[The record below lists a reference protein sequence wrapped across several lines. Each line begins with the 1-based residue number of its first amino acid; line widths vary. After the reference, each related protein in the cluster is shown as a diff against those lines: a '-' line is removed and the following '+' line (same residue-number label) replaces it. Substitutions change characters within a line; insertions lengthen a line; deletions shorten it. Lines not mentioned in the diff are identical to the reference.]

1 MESFDKAMQVMQVL
15 LGKDCQF
22 ALATAKDNI
31 PSLRYVD
38 TYWDGVCFWIVTYGK
53 SRKAQEIARNPNA
66 TLCNIKL
73 FSFAGKAYHAGHPL
87 APANLAIREKLIE
100 EFKPWYFLHNNEAD
114 EAMCYVRLQP
124 ETGFIYA
131 DGTGYQ
137 IDFTQKTAKEFP
149 FTFEISLP
157 E

>member
-1 MESFDKAMQVMQVL
+1 MDSFDKAMQVMRTQ

-22 ALATAKDNI
+22 ALATAKDNA

-38 TYWDGVCFWIVTYGK
+38 TYWDGESFWIVTYGK
-53 SRKAQEIARNPNA
+53 SRKAQEIALNPNVS
-66 TLCNIKL
+66 LCNARL
-73 FSFAGKAYHAGHPL
+73 YNFTGKAYNAGHPL
-87 APANLAIREKLIE
+87 APENLVIREKLIE
-100 EFKPWYFLHNNEAD
+100 VFKPWYFLHNNEAD
-114 EAMCYVRLQP
+114 EAMCYVRFQP

-137 IDFTQKTAKEFP
+137 IDFAQKTAKEFP
-149 FTFEISLP
+149 FTFEISLT